1 MMTVRCA
8 TTRTPTP
15 PDRPTISHMLLSSA
29 RSVAVVG
36 KSVVGL
42 LADEKE
48 LRD

>member
-1 MMTVRCA
+1 MTVSSA

-15 PDRPTISHMLLSSA
+15 PDRPTISHMLLNSA
-29 RSVAVVG
+29 RTVAVVG

-48 LRD
+48 LHD